1 MIAQSQQEWNSI
13 IIFFGPSAGALFVL
27 SGPSQKLR
35 NLTPSTQPMRAIE
48 LLPRKF
54 YQSHWCRVDVLDA
67 VVVLLRRSFTPSP
80 LITMNVVQS
89 RPSRSRVTEEKTSK
103 KAQTVDF
110 YDNVPQYELS
120 LDEFEE
126 YALARLKVILN
137 YTNASFSYY
146 SCLVVNVSYNEYT
159 VVSPL
164 L

>member
-1 MIAQSQQEWNSI
+1 
-13 IIFFGPSAGALFVL
+13 
-27 SGPSQKLR
+27 
-35 NLTPSTQPMRAIE
+35 
-48 LLPRKF
+48 
-54 YQSHWCRVDVLDA
+54 
-67 VVVLLRRSFTPSP
+67 
-80 LITMNVVQS
+80 MNVVQS